1 MKALFTL
8 TIIKHVRLLLEHFS
22 SSFNHRLLRES
33 TELSM
38 SVIQLAVFFLPS
50 GSCRRYHPGPVIQ
63 RVDRGPDLDAGAHL
77 YRPKLF

>member
-33 TELSM
+33 TELSI
-38 SVIQLAVFFLPS
+38 SVIQPAVFFLPS
-50 GSCRRYHPGPVIQ
+50 GSCRRYHPGPVVTNGRIAVQ
-63 RVDRGPDLDAGAHL
+63 VWTHL